1 MNDRNVNKAQQL
13 CAVYTFFLF
22 LINPPKARLFFFFHR
37 FLNGKFANKFNV
49 IWILFEKQIIYY
61 SIFII
66 QCYNSTA
73 KIETF
78 S

>member
-1 MNDRNVNKAQQL
+1 MNDRNVSEAQQL

-22 LINPPKARLFFFFHR
+22 LINPPKAWLFFFFHG
-37 FLNGKFANKFNV
+37 FLNGKFASKFSF
-49 IWILFEKQIIYY
+49 IWILFEKQIIVYY
-61 SIFII
+61 SIFP
-66 QCYNSTA
+66 CYNSTA